1 MLDESSPL
9 KEKPKIQDVSA
20 SSLAAQSDE
29 GADSKALS
37 MGEKEIEELKKRSN
51 DLPDEIRDILQNKF
65 RAEFVAVEDID
76 RKILI

>member
-1 MLDESSPL
+1 MT
-9 KEKPKIQDVSA
+9 A

-29 GADSKALS
+29 GADPKTLG

-51 DLPDEIRDILQNKF
+51 DLPDEIRDILRNKF